1 MQGSDREESEAA
13 DTEGRDPEGRFRE
26 AQGGGSASRGPNPDP
41 GGEVEPGG
49 LVPPYEGRTR
59 ERGTSESSEALT
71 ESVKSQMAETDSGR
85 PGATAS
91 RANESPVEPDEV
103 THDVPES
110 PLGVGESTTRRGEDV
125 ADRDDK
131 EPGREDTGEEGEA
144 QRPTGSSDARDLTG
158 VDPQEGPS

>member
-91 RANESPVEPDEV
+91 RANEV